1 MKFTSIISLALVL
14 IASSAPAQS
23 IATSA
28 PNMGQAVEIEKPREY
43 KMSEMTRSIAFGTA
57 CEAAD
62 NGDSTKSIS
71 AKVLDMVLA
80 RETKLSRKDARV
92 LINVLVRSAI
102 DKCGSLG
109 SN

>member
-1 MKFTSIISLALVL
+1 MKFTSIITLALLLTPSV
-14 IASSAPAQS
+14 ASAQS
-23 IATSA
+23 IATSNPGA
-28 PNMGQAVEIEKPREY
+28 KQPIEIESREY
-43 KMSEMTRSIAFGTA
+43 KMSPMTHSIAFGSA

-71 AKVLDMVLA
+71 AKVLGIVLA
-80 RETKLSRKDARV
+80 RETKLSRKDART
-92 LINVLVRSAI
+92 LTSVLVRAAI